1 MSDRAKWVVRRGLT
15 IHTGPMAS
23 GKSEALVGML
33 DWRPRG
39 QCVAFRPSKDT
50 RGEVAGEGEDSAGLA
65 GYGRGRLTQIRSR
78 AGVTFPAY
86 RIERAADALALAGAA
101 EVVAFDEAHLF
112 PDGFEDTVR
121 ALMAMRKW
129 VHVAGLD
136 LDWRGV
142 PFEPMPALM
151 ALADEVN
158 KYRAHC
164 GECLG
169 KGIAVHTAR
178 RFVPAGVER
187 IAVGDLD
194 EYVPL
199 CRECWTTWPHP
210 R

>member
-1 MSDRAKWVVRRGLT
+1 MSDRAQWVVRRGLT
-15 IHTGPMAS
+15 VHTGPMAS
-23 GKSEALVGML
+23 GKSEALISMV

-39 QCVAFRPSKDT
+39 QTVAFRPSRDT
-50 RGEVAGEGEDSAGLA
+50 RGEGAGDGESDGVT
-65 GYGRGRLTQIRSR
+65 GYGRNRLTHIRSR
-78 AGVTFPAY
+78 AGVSFPAY
-86 RIERAADALALAGAA
+86 RIERASDALALVGAA
-101 EVVAFDEAHLF
+101 ETVAFDEAHLF
-112 PDGFEDTVR
+112 PEGFEDVVKS
-121 ALMAMRKW
+121 LMAMRKW

-151 ALADEVN
+151 ALADEVQ

-164 GECLG
+164 GECQG

-178 RFVPAGVER
+178 RFIPADVGR